1 MSEFISTCP
10 KCNHQIMGDTAYVG
24 MRVACPVCLQ
34 EITMPAP
41 SQLPAQSPQPQTHA
55 GTPPSPDAALQKRNT
70 LMLAIIIGPTIL
82 VLAMMGAIFIFH
94 KNPQAAPP
102 THSLAAVSQ
111 PIVHAQSADSP
122 NHDPN
127 SFILETPTYII
138 KITGSRTKNALNSP
152 GAIYDG
158 VSKNLGRRIVIN
170 GSETYSTSSDG
181 SPSHFL
187 GWTFIN
193 SSTIYFVSA
202 AGELKVTQG
211 ASVLVSERGQW
222 KQKPKTR

>member
-1 MSEFISTCP
+1 
-10 KCNHQIMGDTAYVG
+10 MGDTAYVG

-41 SQLPAQSPQPQTHA
+41 SQHPAQSPPQTYSEP
-55 GTPPSPDAALQKRNT
+55 PPSPDAALQKRNT

-94 KNPQAAPP
+94 KNPRTTPP
-102 THSLAAVSQ
+102 THSPAAVSQ
-111 PIVHAQSADSP
+111 PVVHAQPTDA
-122 NHDPN
+122 N
-127 SFILETPTYII
+127 SFILETPTFII
-138 KITGSRTKNALNSP
+138 KITESRTKNALNSP

-181 SPSHFL
+181 TPSHFL

-222 KQKPKTR
+222 KQKPKAR